1 MNTGEDNSEMDLS
14 VEYNISNILFENE
27 WTEGI
32 TSVYLK
38 SPLLK
43 NPKKLTEYS
52 TLYLLRGT
60 EGKLR
65 TNSENVN
72 CMPSIDITS
81 EEIVVRYGDVSV
93 YQTSNSSNDKP
104 HIIGVYL
111 NEGKSYLYVDGDKVV
126 DGARIDYIQDLQQ
139 LIFSSNETNGLE
151 YFAAYLNVE
160 FSDAELSQMT
170 SISN

>member
-1 MNTGEDNSEMDLS
+1 M
-14 VEYNISNILFENE
+14 
-27 WTEGI
+27 
-32 TSVYLK
+32 
-38 SPLLK
+38 
-43 NPKKLTEYS
+43 
-52 TLYLLRGT
+52 YLLRGT

-81 EEIVVRYGDVSV
+81 EEIVVRYGDVSF

-111 NEGKSYLYVDGDKVV
+111 NEGKSYLYVDGDKAV